1 MRKNSVYSIM
11 VLMPHPSV
19 LTNKKRQPMR
29 LAFSKFL
36 IEGGFLF
43 CWLGLFQANNAV
55 AICPLAALFEQFDT
69 FESLQYVAFYRGCA
83 G

>member
-1 MRKNSVYSIM
+1 
-11 VLMPHPSV
+11 
-19 LTNKKRQPMR
+19 MR

>member
-1 MRKNSVYSIM
+1 M

-19 LTNKKRQPMR
+19 LPNKKTPTNEAGVFEILDRG
-29 LAFSKFL
+29 AV
-36 IEGGFLF
+36 LF
-43 CWLGLFQANNAV
+43 FWLGLFQANNSV
-55 AICPLAALFEQFDT
+55 AIFPLAALFEQFDT